1 MNIVDLLIIVVVIVA
16 LTFALRYLHR
26 HPLEDGCDGS
36 CASCGKRD
44 GCSSDRKEN
53 PDQDS

>member
-44 GCSSDRKEN
+44 GCRSDRKE
-53 PDQDS
+53 DQDS

>member
-1 MNIVDLLIIVVVIVA
+1 MNIVELIIIVAVIVA

-26 HPLEDGCDGS
+26 HPLEDGCNGS

-44 GCSSDRKEN
+44 GCRSDRKEN
-53 PDQDS
+53 QDQGS